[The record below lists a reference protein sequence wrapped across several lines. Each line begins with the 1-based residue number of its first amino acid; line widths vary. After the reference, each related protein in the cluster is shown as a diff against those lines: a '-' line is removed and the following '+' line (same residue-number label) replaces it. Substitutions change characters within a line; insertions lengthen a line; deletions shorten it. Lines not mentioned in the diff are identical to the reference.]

1 MAEKPTTVEVKILDK
16 EYLVSCPD
24 EARDELLQAARHL
37 DTKMREIRA
46 SGKVFG
52 TERIAVMAALNITH
66 DLLERDTMS
75 DTASGILSTMDKKLD
90 TALDSALDSTSNRA
104 LGDTSGR

>member
-1 MAEKPTTVEVKILDK
+1 MSQPSTTVEVRILDK
-16 EYLVSCPD
+16 EYLVACPREEQ
-24 EARDELLQAARHL
+24 EALLRAARHL

-66 DLLERDTMS
+66 QLLEQDSMS
-75 DTASGILSTMDKKLD
+75 DATSSILKAMNHRLD
-90 TALDSALDSTSNRA
+90 EA
-104 LGDTSGR
+104 LGGPANS

>member
-16 EYLVSCPD
+16 DYLVACPD
-24 EARDELLQAARHL
+24 DAQDALLQAAKHL

-66 DLLERDTMS
+66 NLLEQDIMS
-75 DTASGILSTMDKKLD
+75 NAASSILSAMDERLE
-90 TALDSALDSTSNRA
+90 NA
-104 LGDTSGR
+104 LGDASDR

>member
-1 MAEKPTTVEVKILDK
+1 MAEKPTTAEVKILDK
-16 EYLVSCPD
+16 EYLVACPD
-24 EARDELLQAARHL
+24 EERDALLQAARHL
-37 DTKMREIRA
+37 DSKMREIRA

-75 DTASGILSTMDKKLD
+75 DTASNILNAMDEK
-90 TALDSALDSTSNRA
+90 LDSALGES
-104 LGDTSGR
+104 SGR